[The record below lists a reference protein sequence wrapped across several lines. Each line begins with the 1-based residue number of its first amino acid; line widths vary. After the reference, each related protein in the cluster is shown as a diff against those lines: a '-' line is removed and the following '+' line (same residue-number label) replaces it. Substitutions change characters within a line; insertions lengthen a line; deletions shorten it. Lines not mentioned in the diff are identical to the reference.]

1 MTSILAKPLKKPA
14 AKRKPGSGTRV
25 ASQLAAKAGAGT
37 LNASKPPKPKSQRP
51 PAALPSA
58 DSERIARFAQEYLI
72 DLNASAAYL
81 RTGFKTK
88 NPGSCAVDYMKRP
101 EVVQAIMDAKAE
113 RAAREAA
120 KPEGITQDLVL
131 GVLRKMLTH
140 DPRQM
145 FDANGNLLSPQD
157 MGDDTAMALTSFEV
171 SEDKTAQGSVYG
183 YTKKVKTSDRA
194 SAVTLAMRHLGML
207 NDKLNLNVGG
217 QLTVLDVARLAVL
230 TDEELEQLER
240 ITAKLQ
246 G

>member
-1 MTSILAKPLKKPA
+1 MLEPA
-14 AKRKPGSGTRV
+14 TKTAARKPK
-25 ASQLAAKAGAGT
+25 QLKDPT
-37 LNASKPPKPKSQRP
+37 LPD
-51 PAALPSA
+51 A
-58 DSERIARFAQEYLI
+58 DVERIARFAQEYLI

-88 NPGSCAVDYMKRP
+88 NPGNCAAAYLKRP
-101 EVVQAIMDAKAE
+101 EVVQAIKDAKAE

-131 GVLRKMLTH
+131 GVLRKMLVH
-140 DPRQM
+140 DPR
-145 FDANGNLLSPQD
+145 D
-157 MGDDTAMALTSFEV
+157 MHNPDGSLKNPMDMSDTTAMALTGFEV
-171 SEDKTAQGSVYG
+171 VENRSPTGKLLGH
-183 YTKKVKTSDRA
+183 TKKVKTSDRA

-230 TDEELEQLER
+230 TDEELDQLER